1 MALVNVGSLV
11 LNVLVFLTTLVNF
24 SYALTTLDPLFL
36 LVLYAVTKVFVTA
49 PEAGIFAKCQQ
60 RHLYHDG

>member
-24 SYALTTLDPLFL
+24 NYALTTLDPFFL
-36 LVLYAVTKVFVTA
+36 LVLYAATKVFVTA
-49 PEAGIFAKCQQ
+49 PEASIFARCQHS
-60 RHLYHDG
+60 HLYPDV